1 MIVRK
6 ISDDEFS
13 ITATADELIVLGN
26 CLNEVCHGIA
36 VLEFETR
43 LGGTREE
50 VSEMLDKI
58 RLR

>member
-1 MIVRK
+1 MMVKR

-13 ITATADELIVLGN
+13 ITATAGDLIVLGN

-36 VLEFETR
+36 LFEFETR
-43 LGGTREE
+43 LGATKEE
-50 VSEMLDKI
+50 VRRMLDKI